1 MNGTASLGWG
11 HIFNNASILWISG
24 IGVSAIIAGLFGSIV
39 YNQYLTGQLKELSKM
54 NNSNIP
60 EEQTNTCIEQI
71 KQQAIDHL
79 YQFNIELRS
88 LNDINGIINCNI
100 TTQQYIPSFKCDN
113 LNLNYCN
120 INHIGTLNATPGI
133 FGSISTTNNTN
144 KSSTSVVLYNT
155 NTIPTQMAGHWV
167 GRPTGQP
174 DPQTHR
180 YDQGLQ
186 VRLQPPNIADWL

>member
-1 MNGTASLGWG
+1 M
-11 HIFNNASILWISG
+11 
-24 IGVSAIIAGLFGSIV
+24 
-39 YNQYLTGQLKELSKM
+39 YNQYLTGQLKELSKT

-113 LNLNYCN
+113 LKLNYCN

-144 KSSTSVVLYNT
+144 KSSPSVGFFGGIGDKIILFPAASQINYPYSIGINLTSLWNSIPSGNT
-155 NTIPTQMAGHWV
+155 
-167 GRPTGQP
+167 
-174 DPQTHR
+174 
-180 YDQGLQ
+180 YDWYINGAIDMTLTETFLN
-186 VRLQPPNIADWL
+186 VNGDIRENNVNLLNIL

>member
-1 MNGTASLGWG
+1 
-11 HIFNNASILWISG
+11 
-24 IGVSAIIAGLFGSIV
+24 
-39 YNQYLTGQLKELSKM
+39 M

-88 LNDINGIINCNI
+88 LNDINGYINCNI

-144 KSSTSVVLYNT
+144 KSSPSVVLYNT
-155 NTIPTQMAGHWV
+155 NTVSCFIQYKYNTYTD
-167 GRPTGQP
+167 GRPLSWPANRPARSTNS
-174 DPQTHR
+174 
-180 YDQGLQ
+180 Q
-186 VRLQPPNIADWL
+186 V